1 MNEGERTDNVE
12 RVLRQA
18 TVWMDAYIKSFYNDD
33 EEIQRMMLSKETHTA
48 KVRSICRDLALHL
61 RLSTEEVALAELM
74 GLLHDTGRFRQFT
87 VYRTF
92 TDAISVDHAALG
104 IDIIEEARI
113 LRPLSEDERTLITF
127 AIENHNKKEIAPT
140 GNDRQRFFARL
151 LRDAD
156 KLDIYRVLEPLL
168 APSDGRGV
176 SSDFLEKF
184 AVGEQVDYTMIHTFD
199 DRKLVRLMWVYD
211 INFSWT
217 LQRVVERGYVD
228 KIIRC
233 LPTGEAIEEGVRRL
247 RCYVAEK
254 CAMPDR

>member
-61 RLSTEEVALAELM
+61 RLSTAETALAELM

-92 TDAISVDHAALG
+92 TDAVSVDHASLG
-104 IDIIEEARI
+104 LDIIEEAGI

-127 AIENHNKKEIAPT
+127 AIENHNKKAIAPT
-140 GNDRQRFFARL
+140 GNDHQLFFARL

-156 KLDIYRVLEPLL
+156 KLDIYRVLEPRL
-168 APSDGRGV
+168 APSDGHGV
-176 SSDFLEKF
+176 SPDFLEKF
-184 AVGEQVDYTMIHTFD
+184 AAGEQVDYTMIHTFD
-199 DRKLVRLMWVYD
+199 DRKLVRLMWIYD
-211 INFSWT
+211 IHFTWV
-217 LQRVVERGYVD
+217 LQRVVERGYID

-233 LPTGEAIEEGVRRL
+233 LPAGETIEEGVRRL
-247 RCYVAEK
+247 RRYVAEK
-254 CAMPDR
+254 CATPDR

>member
-1 MNEGERTDNVE
+1 MNEKERKKTIE
-12 RVLRQA
+12 GVLRQA
-18 TVWMDAYIKSFYNDD
+18 TSWLDSHIKSFYSKD
-33 EEIQRMMLSKETHTA
+33 EEIQRMMLSKEKH
-48 KVRSICRDLALHL
+48 
-61 RLSTEEVALAELM
+61 TEEVCAICRALARHLHLSPTETAIAELV

-92 TDAISVDHAALG
+92 NDAISVDHAALG
-104 IDIIEEARI
+104 LEIIEEARI
-113 LRPLSEDERTLITF
+113 LQPLSEDDRQLITF
-127 AIENHNKKEIAPT
+127 AIQNHNKKEIAPT
-140 GNDRQRFFARL
+140 AHEQQRFFAKL

-168 APSDGRGV
+168 APSDGSGI
-176 SSDFLEKF
+176 SPAFLEKF
-184 AVGEQVDYTMIHTFD
+184 AMGEQVDYTRIHTFD

-233 LPTGEAIEEGVRRL
+233 LPTNEAIDIGVRRL
-247 RCYVAEK
+247 RRYIAQK
-254 CAMPDR
+254 CATPDR